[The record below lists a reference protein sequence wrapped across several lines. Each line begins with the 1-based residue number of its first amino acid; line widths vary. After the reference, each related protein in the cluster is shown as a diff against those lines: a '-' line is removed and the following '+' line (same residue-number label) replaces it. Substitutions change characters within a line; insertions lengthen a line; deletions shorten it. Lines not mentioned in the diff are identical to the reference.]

1 MSKDYTIE
9 KLHKFYNVEKWKKA
23 LRIAEIRKETNCTY
37 EQAEQIHNE
46 EQAKKDMRALF
57 HDLCKH
63 GKWHKIQNGN
73 RAGKSQDGLPPII
86 AY

>member
-46 EQAKKDMRALF
+46 EQAKKDMRE
-57 HDLCKH
+57 
-63 GKWHKIQNGN
+63 N
-73 RAGKSQDGLPPII
+73 
-86 AY
+86 